1 MNTIQIGLASGLVLG
16 LLITVCC
23 AIAFIAHKYIE
34 TIEARLSN
42 CPYVN
47 DTKKIWGHAGF
58 LGKIMRGGIIAT
70 ILMMPN
76 IHAKRGL
83 IDSTEVGNLPLFYK
97 KILIAPIIVGS
108 LLILCLI
115 LLRIA
120 AHFIN

>member
-23 AIAFIAHKYIE
+23 AIAFIANKYIE

-47 DTKKIWGHAGF
+47 DTKKIWGHVGL

-83 IDSTEVGNLPLFYK
+83 IDSAEVGNLPLFYK
-97 KILIAPIIVGS
+97 KLLIAPIIVGS
-108 LLILCLI
+108 LLIFCLI

-120 AHFIN
+120 AHFLN